1 MASRNG
7 HHVNDIA
14 EGLRPAAW
22 IPILIC
28 VALLMPLF
36 FVLSR

>member
-1 MASRNG
+1 MASRNDQ
-7 HHVNDIA
+7 HVNNSA

-36 FVLSR
+36 FVLSG

>member
-1 MASRNG
+1 MGSKNIQ
-7 HHVNDIA
+7 HVNDSA

-28 VALLMPLF
+28 VALLMPLC
-36 FVLSR
+36 FVLFG